1 MAAPSPPNTAPGTTS
16 VYRADYEV
24 SRIPMHKG
32 HADGGMFATCDNSR
46 SIWHVTY
53 FGKQSPI

>member
-24 SRIPMHKG
+24 SRIPMHNG